1 MGKENI
7 ALSMYEIQ
15 SVSLNVLKVIAD
27 ICHENGW
34 RYTLAF
40 GTLIGA
46 IRHKG
51 FIPWD
56 DDIDIL
62 MPRKD
67 YEQLLKY
74 FSENR
79 IPHIQALNYRN
90 NKRFMHGITRVCD
103 TRYRVIEKSYEEYG
117 LGIFVDIYPMDGLG
131 NTIEEARVTYATA
144 IGMADVVV
152 DVSRRDRHIW
162 QDVKPWKSRIKQ
174 WLLYRYRCLWG
185 YQYYLKQLEQYARS
199 RPFDNYKYVG
209 NSNWTWLPLC
219 FERDWFNH
227 LIKVPFEDAEFYIVE
242 KYDAMLRMQ
251 YGDYMQLPPEEN
263 RVYHH
268 CYIAYKK

>member
-1 MGKENI
+1 MEKENI
-7 ALSMYEIQ
+7 ALSMKEIQ
-15 SVSLNVLKVIAD
+15 NVSLNVLKVIAG

-56 DDIDIL
+56 DDIDLL

-117 LGIFVDIYPMDGLG
+117 
-131 NTIEEARVTYATA
+131 
-144 IGMADVVV
+144 
-152 DVSRRDRHIW
+152 
-162 QDVKPWKSRIKQ
+162 
-174 WLLYRYRCLWG
+174 
-185 YQYYLKQLEQYARS
+185 
-199 RPFDNYKYVG
+199 
-209 NSNWTWLPLC
+209 
-219 FERDWFNH
+219 
-227 LIKVPFEDAEFYIVE
+227 
-242 KYDAMLRMQ
+242 
-251 YGDYMQLPPEEN
+251 
-263 RVYHH
+263 
-268 CYIAYKK
+268 